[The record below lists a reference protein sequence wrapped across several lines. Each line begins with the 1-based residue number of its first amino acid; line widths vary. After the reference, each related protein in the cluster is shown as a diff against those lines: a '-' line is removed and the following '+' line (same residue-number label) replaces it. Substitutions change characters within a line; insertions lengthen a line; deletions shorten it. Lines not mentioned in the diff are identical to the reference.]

1 MRPLLLLLLLGCG
14 PKRAP
19 KSQGPLPTADAL
31 FARNLEAIGGPAA
44 LKRANY
50 VAYGTLSM
58 PKQGLSGTIE
68 VRVVCPDQNLTLSTV
83 PGIGAMQ
90 TGVLGS
96 VGWATDQLMGPRLMG
111 DKQATQTRRST
122 HCEVPARWAED
133 YPQRETKA
141 AEKLDDK
148 DTFRV
153 EAVGTEGLEHV
164 FWFDAAT
171 GHIVAQRDQMA
182 SEMGTMPVTS
192 TFEDF
197 RAIGGLVQPM
207 RVTQKMGPISMVIQ
221 LDRVA
226 TDLAT
231 PPDLQPPPEVLSLL
245 PAAPGATP

>member
-1 MRPLLLLLLLGCG
+1 
-14 PKRAP
+14 
-19 KSQGPLPTADAL
+19 
-31 FARNLEAIGGPAA
+31 
-44 LKRANY
+44 
-50 VAYGTLSM
+50 
-58 PKQGLSGTIE
+58 
-68 VRVVCPDQNLTLSTV
+68 
-83 PGIGAMQ
+83 
-90 TGVLGS
+90 
-96 VGWATDQLMGPRLMG
+96 
-111 DKQATQTRRST
+111 
-122 HCEVPARWAED
+122 VPARWAED